1 MYKSNWHLSLLA
13 FNFNLSALMFKN
25 NWKIINGNK
34 FGLKLEIVNWQK
46 ECFKIKNNNKNSKQL
61 LDLTL

>member
-46 ECFKIKNNNKNSKQL
+46 ECLKIKNNNKNSKQL

>member
-34 FGLKLEIVNWQK
+34 FGLKLEIVNWKK
-46 ECFKIKNNNKNSKQL
+46 ECLKIKNNNKNSKQL